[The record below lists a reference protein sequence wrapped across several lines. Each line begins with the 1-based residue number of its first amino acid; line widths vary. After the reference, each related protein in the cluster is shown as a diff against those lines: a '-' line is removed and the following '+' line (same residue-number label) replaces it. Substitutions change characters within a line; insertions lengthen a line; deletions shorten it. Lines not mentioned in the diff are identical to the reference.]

1 MRRQVRIYQPAD
13 SSVHAGLYQQKYT
26 PAGLAM
32 LSMQPV
38 GDGKTFAAYLT
49 GRKVDDY
56 MIAIGE
62 VALTATEEGKSNGS
76 LVLCDGQ
83 HYEVVARKIWKNG
96 VINHF
101 TYLLYSMTDRETKSR
116 MGV

>member
-1 MRRQVRIYQPAD
+1 MRRQVRIYHPND
-13 SSVHAGLYQQKYT
+13 SSVHAGLYKQSYK
-26 PAGLAM
+26 PAGFAM

-49 GRKVDDY
+49 GRKVEDY

-62 VALTATEEGKSNGS
+62 IELAATEEGKDNGA

-101 TYLLYSMTDRETKSR
+101 TYLLYSMTDREAKSR
-116 MGV
+116 MGA